1 MYNQSALK
9 EVYFVIKRREKMT
22 ILELENLIKEKH
34 YDLRA
39 LCIGSSPN
47 YDERFNLLIREDG
60 KYEIF
65 YGEHGQKSN
74 PRVYDNEEEA
84 ADAFYEIVKRDIPRT
99 LFPQRKDPGKL
110 TLSERFDGAVQN
122 RKSTD
127 KIILGMIIF
136 CLMIGIFFT
145 IVMIAVQRID
155 IWFFCWIVWDVIFT
169 ILTFLWIRK
178 VRA

>member
-1 MYNQSALK
+1 
-9 EVYFVIKRREKMT
+9 
-22 ILELENLIKEKH
+22 
-34 YDLRA
+34 
-39 LCIGSSPN
+39 
-47 YDERFNLLIREDG
+47 
-60 KYEIF
+60 
-65 YGEHGQKSN
+65 
-74 PRVYDNEEEA
+74 VYDNEEEA

>member
-1 MYNQSALK
+1 
-9 EVYFVIKRREKMT
+9 MT
-22 ILELENLIKEKH
+22 IRDLEKLIKEKH

-39 LCIGSSPN
+39 LTIGRSPN
-47 YDERFNLLIREDG
+47 YDERFNLLIRDDG

-65 YGEHGQKSN
+65 YGEHGQKTN

-99 LFPQRKDPGKL
+99 LFAQRKDPGKL
-110 TLSERFDGAVQN
+110 TLMDRLDGAIQN
-122 RKSTD
+122 KTGTD

-136 CLMIGIFFT
+136 CLLIGIFFT
-145 IVMIAVQRID
+145 IVSIAVKKID
-155 IWFFCWIVWDVIFT
+155 IWFCCWIIWDVIFT
-169 ILTFLWIRK
+169 ILTVIWIRK